1 MTAVTTLTTL
11 TTVSAVANMRPASPV
26 AVRRPPLRR
35 LIPLLCLPFL
45 AGCVSAAPQALA
57 PDPLGPLP
65 AVVPLPPLPG
75 PVATAG
81 LRHTAWNTPQPS
93 ATTSP
98 AAEPPRQPPRR
109 PGPEHG
115 GVPSRR
121 PMPAS
126 TPGTGSGR
134 PDNVCDG
141 LADYGLISVGSA
153 THRWC
158 LARQSGS

>member
-1 MTAVTTLTTL
+1 MTAVINMT
-11 TTVSAVANMRPASPV
+11 AVNPV
-26 AVRRPPLRR
+26 AARRRPLRR
-35 LIPLLCLPFL
+35 LVPLLCLPFL

-93 ATTSP
+93 AADSP
-98 AAEPPRQPPRR
+98 TASPTAEPPRQPPRR

-126 TPGTGSGR
+126 TPGTGSGL

-141 LADYGLISVGSA
+141 LAHSGLISVGSTA
-153 THRWC
+153 HRWC
-158 LARQSGS
+158 LAQQSGS

>member
-1 MTAVTTLTTL
+1 MTAVIPA
-11 TTVSAVANMRPASPV
+11 TVHRPRLRHLVPV
-26 AVRRPPLRR
+26 
-35 LIPLLCLPFL
+35 LCLPFL
-45 AGCVSAAPQALA
+45 AGCVSAAPPHALTPA
-57 PDPLGPLP
+57 PAGPLP

-81 LRHTAWNTPQPS
+81 LRHTTWNTPQPS
-93 ATTSP
+93 ATASP
-98 AAEPPRQPPRR
+98 ATEPPRQPPRR

-126 TPGTGSGR
+126 TPGTGSGL

-141 LADYGLISVGSA
+141 LAEYGLISVGGSA
-153 THRWC
+153 HRWC